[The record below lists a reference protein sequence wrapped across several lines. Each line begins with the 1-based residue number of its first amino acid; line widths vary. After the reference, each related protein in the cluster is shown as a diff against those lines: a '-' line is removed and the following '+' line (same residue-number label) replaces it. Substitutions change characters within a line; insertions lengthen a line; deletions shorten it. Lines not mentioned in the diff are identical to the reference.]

1 MRITDFFWLICGVV
15 LNAGA
20 QLGLKAATRT
30 TGHIEGS
37 IAGVLAAGRL
47 LVFNVPFWL
56 ALVAY
61 GTSLVVWI
69 IGLSRVPVSQAYP
82 VLSVGYVIAALAAW
96 TLLGETMSLSRWL
109 GIAVIM
115 SGVWLISRPA

>member
-1 MRITDFFWLICGVV
+1 L
-15 LNAGA
+15 
-20 QLGLKAATRT
+20 
-30 TGHIEGS
+30 
-37 IAGVLAAGRL
+37 LA
-47 LVFNVPFWL
+47 FNVPFWL

-109 GIAVIM
+109 GIVVIM

>member
-47 LVFNVPFWL
+47 LAFNVPFWL

-96 TLLGETMSLSRWL
+96 TLLGETMNLSRWL
-109 GIAVIM
+109 GIVVIM
-115 SGVWLISRPA
+115 SGVWLISRSA

>member
-30 TGHIEGS
+30 TGHIDGS

-96 TLLGETMSLSRWL
+96 TLLGETMNLSRWL
-109 GIAVIM
+109 GIVVIM

>member
-47 LVFNVPFWL
+47 LAFNVPFWL

-109 GIAVIM
+109 GIVVIM
-115 SGVWLISRPA
+115 SGVWLISRSA

>member
-47 LVFNVPFWL
+47 LAFNVPFWL

-96 TLLGETMSLSRWL
+96 TLLGETMNLSRWL
-109 GIAVIM
+109 GIVVIM

>member
-1 MRITDFFWLICGVV
+1 MRLSDFFWLICGVV

-47 LVFNVPFWL
+47 LVFSVPFWL

-96 TLLGETMSLSRWL
+96 TMLGETMSLSRWL
-109 GIAVIM
+109 GIVVIM